1 MVYVKINYSVN
12 QPVIKIT
19 YDETPI
25 YIKTTEEP
33 IYVKVLYSGVE
44 GNKFLYAT
52 ARNQTGV
59 TMPKGSVVYISGA
72 TGNKALLTLAD
83 ADMEVSS
90 SKTFG
95 ILPVAIPNNEVG
107 VVITAGEITNLD
119 TSMFTEGDL
128 LWLSTTAG
136 GMVNTPPAEPAHA
149 VFLGYVIRSH
159 PNFGVIE
166 AKIINGFELTEL
178 HGVLINGEVNN
189 QVLKYDGSTS
199 LWKNKSVVDTS
210 SVPSTATSSGM
221 AGDIKA
227 DSNYLYICT
236 ATNTWKR
243 VALSSW

>member
-1 MVYVKINYSVN
+1 MVYVKINYNVN

-33 IYVKVLYSGVE
+33 VYVKVLYSGTE

-52 ARNQTGV
+52 ARNQSGV

-83 ADMEVSS
+83 ADMEASS

-107 VVITAGEITNLD
+107 VVITAGEIINLN

-159 PNFGVIE
+159 NNFGIIE

-178 HGVLINGEVNN
+178 HGVLINGEANN
-189 QVLKYDGSTS
+189 QVLKYDSATS